1 MMRRDEVDNLVK
13 ALSAIAGA
21 QNVSNAEDVLSSFAE
36 DASFEKRM
44 MPRAVVRPQN
54 AEQVQQIIKWAN
66 ETKTPLVPVSS
77 AAPHAKGDT
86 VPGAPEAV
94 IVDLSGMKKILGISR
109 RHRIAVIEPGVT
121 YDELNAALAKEGMSV
136 SMPLAPR
143 AGKSVIGSILETEP
157 RLNALHQWCNLDPL
171 RCVEVTWGDGNRMY
185 TGEAGGSVMDLE
197 AQWKDDKWQWE
208 PAGPMMLDFYRL
220 LTGAQGTMGI
230 VTWASV
236 RCEILP
242 QAHKG
247 FLVPAERLEDLIDFS
262 YQVLRLRFG
271 EEFFIMNAT
280 QLSRLVTHSAVEA
293 EKLEATL
300 PRWAAIVGVAGRE
313 ILPEERVACHEQDIA
328 DIAQQHGLS
337 LERATGG
344 ITGDLALKCAN
355 HATGAASWK
364 TNAAGA
370 FADIFFSTTLDRT
383 PEFVRAMDSVA
394 KESAYLRRVGVY
406 LQPENMGTSYHCS
419 FTLPYDPQDERET
432 ARTQRLFGAA
442 SERFSQ
448 MGAYYFRPYGIWS
461 RLQLNRDAQSY
472 KTLLELRKIFD
483 PNGIMNPG
491 KMRND

>member
-1 MMRRDEVDNLVK
+1 
-13 ALSAIAGA
+13 
-21 QNVSNAEDVLSSFAE
+21 
-36 DASFEKRM
+36 
-44 MPRAVVRPQN
+44 
-54 AEQVQQIIKWAN
+54 
-66 ETKTPLVPVSS
+66 
-77 AAPHAKGDT
+77 
-86 VPGAPEAV
+86 
-94 IVDLSGMKKILGISR
+94 
-109 RHRIAVIEPGVT
+109 
-121 YDELNAALAKEGMSV
+121 
-136 SMPLAPR
+136 
-143 AGKSVIGSILETEP
+143 
-157 RLNALHQWCNLDPL
+157 
-171 RCVEVTWGDGNRMY
+171 
-185 TGEAGGSVMDLE
+185 
-197 AQWKDDKWQWE
+197 
-208 PAGPMMLDFYRL
+208 
-220 LTGAQGTMGI
+220 
-230 VTWASV
+230 
-236 RCEILP
+236 
-242 QAHKG
+242 
-247 FLVPAERLEDLIDFS
+247 
-262 YQVLRLRFG
+262 
-271 EEFFIMNAT
+271 MNAT

-383 PEFVRAMDSVA
+383 PEFVCAMDSVA
-394 KESAYLRRVGVY
+394 KEWAYLRRVGVY

-419 FTLPYDPQDERET
+419 FTLPYDPQDEKET

-442 SERFSQ
+442 SARFSQ